1 MNPNSSLAQ
10 NCVIPAQAGIQQG
23 ETSRE
28 YPATWLALFAS
39 LVEWLVVPSA
49 DKTTMLP
56 RFAGDFL
63 IIWIP
68 ACAGMTG

>member
-1 MNPNSSLAQ
+1 MNPDSLLVQ
-10 NCVIPAQAGIQQG
+10 SCVIPAQAKIQQG
-23 ETSRE
+23 QTSRE
-28 YPATWLALFAS
+28 
-39 LVEWLVVPSA
+39 A
-49 DKTTMLP
+49 DRTAMLS

>member
-1 MNPNSSLAQ
+1 MNPNNSLAQ

-23 ETSRE
+23 QTSRE
-28 YPATWLALFAS
+28 
-39 LVEWLVVPSA
+39 A
-49 DKTTMLP
+49 DKTAMLS

-63 IIWIP
+63 INWIP

>member
-1 MNPNSSLAQ
+1 VIIQNPLAQ

-23 ETSRE
+23 QTSRE
-28 YPATWLALFAS
+28 AA
-39 LVEWLVVPSA
+39 
-49 DKTTMLP
+49 KTVMLP

>member
-1 MNPNSSLAQ
+1 MSTNSPLAQ

-23 ETSRE
+23 QTSRE
-28 YPATWLALFAS
+28 AEQHQCF
-39 LVEWLVVPSA
+39 V
-49 DKTTMLP
+49 
-56 RFAGDFL
+56 RFAGVF